1 MLSPVLALVVYL
13 LYPIRIRACSMTTAS
28 AHSDL
33 RKLTPEQTADI
44 QAELETLLRS
54 EQFSAS
60 KRCCEF
66 LEFVMKSALAGD
78 YESLTERVL
87 GAELFGRPIDYET
100 SSDAIVRVR
109 ANDVRRRLAQYYSE
123 ERAGSRARIS
133 LPSGSYIPEFHWLAP
148 EAPAAPTDASGASSP
163 LIGAATAS
171 PAATVEVRSRTAWQ
185 KLTKPLLIATVLL
198 LALNAI
204 LILVTHNPAPPP
216 SVLREF
222 WQPLIQDHGAAIIC
236 FGNATS
242 FWPSE
247 SVRQAIEKG
256 DQSLLDNPGR
266 ITMTRD
272 DTVTAGNLRAAVS
285 ISNVLSGYGIA
296 NQLRWPQEVQSA
308 EVNQSNAIFVGAFNN
323 PWSMN
328 LNEGLRFSF
337 KGIQTQSQTVWTI
350 QDRTSPGQQWSI
362 TQAYPEQNN
371 VDYALITRVIDRERK
386 RVVIS
391 VGGLSQFGTEA
402 AGEFITDEAA
412 LNAFAR
418 SAPRGWENR
427 NLQIVLGM
435 RIDGR
440 KIVNTRILATNV
452 W

>member
-1 MLSPVLALVVYL
+1 
-13 LYPIRIRACSMTTAS
+13 MTTAS

-33 RKLTPEQTADI
+33 RKLTLEQAADV
-44 QAELETLLRS
+44 QAELDALLRS
-54 EQFSAS
+54 QHFSSS

-66 LEFVMKSALAGD
+66 LEFVVKRALARD

-109 ANDVRRRLAQYYSE
+109 ANDVRRRLAENYSQ
-123 ERAGSRARIS
+123 ERSGSKIRIS
-133 LPSGSYIPEFHWLAP
+133 LASGSYIPEFHWVAP
-148 EAPAAPTDASGASSP
+148 ESSEAPADASATSPP
-163 LIGAATAS
+163 LIGNAATS
-171 PAATVEVRSRTAWQ
+171 LTATEAVRSGAVWPRLA
-185 KLTKPLLIATVLL
+185 KPLLIATVLL
-198 LALNAI
+198 LAVNGI
-204 LILVTHNPAPPP
+204 LILFRHNPTPPA
-216 SVLREF
+216 SALREF
-222 WQPLIQDHGAAIIC
+222 WQPLIQDHGAAIVC

-247 SVRQAIEKG
+247 SVRQAIENG
-256 DQSLLDNPGR
+256 DQALLENPGR
-266 ITMTRD
+266 ITVTRD

-285 ISNVLSGYGIA
+285 ISNLLSGYGIT

-308 EVNQSNAIFVGAFNN
+308 EVNRSNAIFVGAFNN
-323 PWSMN
+323 PWSMS

-337 KGIQTQSQTVWTI
+337 KGIQSQSQRAWTI

-371 VDYALITRVIDRERK
+371 ADYALITRVIDRDGK

-418 SAPRGWENR
+418 TAPHGWENR

>member
-1 MLSPVLALVVYL
+1 
-13 LYPIRIRACSMTTAS
+13 MTTAS
-28 AHSDL
+28 AHSDP
-33 RKLTPEQTADI
+33 RKLTPEQTADA
-44 QAELETLLRS
+44 QTELGTLLQS
-54 EQFSAS
+54 EEFSGS

-66 LEFVMKSALAGD
+66 LEFVVKNALAGD
-78 YESLTERVL
+78 YENLTERVL

-100 SSDAIVRVR
+100 ASDAIVRVR
-109 ANDVRRRLAQYYSE
+109 ANDVRRRLAEYYSE
-123 ERAGSRARIS
+123 ERPGSRTKIS
-133 LPSGSYIPEFHWLAP
+133 LPSGSYIPEFHWLSS
-148 EAPAAPTDASGASSP
+148 EATAMPVDAAGTSYSMTGVAE
-163 LIGAATAS
+163 AS
-171 PAATVEVRSRTAWQ
+171 PAPTVAVRYGTVWQ
-185 KLTKPLLIATVLL
+185 NLSKTLLIAAVLL
-198 LALNAI
+198 LAVNAI
-204 LILVTHNPAPPP
+204 LILFMHKPAPPA

-222 WQPLIQDHGAAIIC
+222 WQPLIQDHGAVIVC

-256 DQSLLDNPGR
+256 DQALLENPGR
-266 ITMTRD
+266 ITVTRD

-285 ISNVLSGYGIA
+285 ISNLLSGYGIT

-323 PWSMN
+323 PWSMS
-328 LNEGLRFSF
+328 LNESLRFYF
-337 KGIQTQSQTVWTI
+337 KDSQSASQTVWTI

-371 VDYALITRVIDRERK
+371 ADYALITRVIDREGK
-386 RVVIS
+386 RVVVS

-418 SAPRGWENR
+418 TAPRGWENR

>member
-1 MLSPVLALVVYL
+1 
-13 LYPIRIRACSMTTAS
+13 MTIAS
-28 AHSDL
+28 APSEL
-33 RKLTPEQTADI
+33 RKLTSEQIGEVQT
-44 QAELETLLRS
+44 ELETLLRS
-54 EQFSAS
+54 EQFSSS

-66 LEFVMKSALAGD
+66 LEFVVKAALVRD

-109 ANDVRRRLAQYYSE
+109 ANDVRRRLAQHYSQV
-123 ERAGSRARIS
+123 RPDPKIRIC
-133 LPSGSYIPEFHWLAP
+133 LTSGSYIPEFHWLAP
-148 EAPAAPTDASGASSP
+148 EAPAAPVEASAASPS
-163 LIGAATAS
+163 LTGVSATI
-171 PAATVEVRSRTAWQ
+171 PAATVVVQSGTVWQ

-198 LALNAI
+198 LAVNAI
-204 LILVTHNPAPPP
+204 LILFTHNPTPPA

-222 WQPLIQDHGAAIIC
+222 WQPLIQDHGGAIVC

-256 DQSLLDNPGR
+256 DQALLGNPGR
-266 ITMTRD
+266 ITVTRD

-285 ISNVLSGYGIA
+285 ISNLLSGYGIT

-308 EVNQSNAIFVGAFNN
+308 EVNRSNAIFIGAFNN
-323 PWSMN
+323 PWSMS

-337 KGIQTQSQTVWTI
+337 KDIQTASQRVWSI

-371 VDYALITRVIDRERK
+371 VDYALITRVIDREGK

-412 LNAFAR
+412 LNDFAR
-418 SAPRGWENR
+418 TAPRGWENR

>member
-1 MLSPVLALVVYL
+1 
-13 LYPIRIRACSMTTAS
+13 MTTSS
-28 AHSDL
+28 AHIDM
-33 RKLTPEQTADI
+33 RKLTPEQIADI
-44 QAELETLLRS
+44 QTELETLLRS
-54 EQFSAS
+54 EQLSAS

-66 LEFVMKSALAGD
+66 LDFAVRSALAGD
-78 YESLTERVL
+78 YESLTERVF

-109 ANDVRRRLAQYYSE
+109 ANDVRRRLAQYYSQ
-123 ERAGSRARIS
+123 ERSGSKIRIS
-133 LPSGSYIPEFHWLAP
+133 LPAGSYIPEFHWLAP
-148 EAPAAPTDASGASSP
+148 ESSEAPADASAASPP
-163 LIGAATAS
+163 LIGMVAATS
-171 PAATVEVRSRTAWQ
+171 AATVEVRSGSVWQ
-185 KLTKPLLIATVLL
+185 TLTKPLLIATFLL
-198 LALNAI
+198 LAVNAI
-204 LILVTHNPAPPP
+204 LILFPRHPAAPP
-216 SVLREF
+216 SALREF
-222 WQPLIQDHGAAIIC
+222 WQPLIQDHGAAIVC

-247 SVRQAIEKG
+247 SVRQAIENG

-266 ITMTRD
+266 ITVTRD

-285 ISNVLSGYGIA
+285 ISNLLSGYGIT

-308 EVNQSNAIFVGAFNN
+308 EVNRSNAIFVGAFNN
-323 PWSMN
+323 PWSMS

-337 KGIQTQSQTVWTI
+337 KGIQSQAQRVWTI

-371 VDYALITRVIDRERK
+371 ADYALITRVIDRDGK

-412 LNAFAR
+412 LSAFAR
-418 SAPRGWENR
+418 TAPHGWENR

-440 KIVNTRILATNV
+440 KIVNTRILATNA